1 MTPNR
6 RDWTEGSQR
15 ATTAGCVAYAVECRK
30 SALPLGTAGQG
41 VSGND
46 APACAV
52 PAGHA
57 ARPAHP
63 GPGFPPGQ
71 VPGARLPGQAAA
83 AGAAAADRAAGQR
96 ADLQADRPG
105 GVLLRPDLLD
115 RLRHRG
121 DAAGPGA

>member
-30 SALPLGTAGQG
+30 SALPIGTAGQG

-46 APACAV
+46 EPARAV

-57 ARPAHP
+57 ARPAHH

-71 VPGARLPGQAAA
+71 VPGARLPGQAGA
-83 AGAAAADRAAGQR
+83 AGTAAADRSARER
-96 ADLQADRPG
+96 ADLQAGRPR
-105 GVLLRPDLLD
+105 GVLFGPDLL
-115 RLRHRG
+115 
-121 DAAGPGA
+121 